1 VIPYRE
7 IALLA
12 SGALLAAF
20 FSGAE
25 TGAYVISRLRLRYR
39 ATERKE
45 SWAKS
50 LEGLLDNM
58 PIFVTAMLIWTNLAV
73 DAVSFACTSLFA
85 RSSLPVEPEIAA
97 TIVAAPILFVFAELA
112 PKNLFRLRAEGLMAS
127 SARAL
132 KVTVYVVYPFA
143 RALSLTGQLVRRV
156 FNLPPP
162 THWASVSRRSLH
174 AHLAAGVAQGAL
186 SAPQQTLA
194 ENILQAGS
202 MPAMLAATPVE
213 KTGVVRDRAT
223 AKELIEQAETMDR
236 PRALVHS
243 GERDHIVGVVHVV
256 KGWGVD
262 PVTPVSSLMS
272 TPVWLDT
279 GVSVLKALVAMKRSG
294 RTVAILAAPAE
305 KDHVSNERDESGG
318 ITQTIDWRAK
328 GLVTV
333 EELLKHLVAARGRHG
348 GASRSGTT
356 SRFFTIKK

>member
-1 VIPYRE
+1 MIPYRE

-25 TGAYVISRLRLRYR
+25 TGSYVISRLRLRYR

-45 SWAKS
+45 AWAVRLES
-50 LEGLLDNM
+50 LLEDM

-85 RSSLPVEPEIAA
+85 RSELPVDPEIAA
-97 TIVAAPILFVFAELA
+97 TVVAAPILFVFAELA
-112 PKNLFRLRAEGLMAS
+112 PKSLFRLRAESLMAS

-132 KVTVYVVYPFA
+132 TATVYLVYPFA
-143 RALSLTGQLVRRV
+143 RALSLSGRLVRRV
-156 FNLPPP
+156 FRLPPP
-162 THWASVSRRSLH
+162 TNWVSVSRRSVH
-174 AHLAAGVAQGAL
+174 AHLAAGVAEGAL
-186 SAPQQTLA
+186 SAPQQNLA
-194 ENILQAGS
+194 ENIMRAGS

-213 KTGVVRDRAT
+213 KTGVLRAT
-223 AKELIEQAETMDR
+223 ASAKELVGQAETMDR
-236 PRALVHS
+236 PRALVYS

-262 PVTPVSSLMS
+262 SLTPVSQLMS

-279 GVSVLKALVAMKRSG
+279 GVSVLKALVAMMRSG

-305 KDHVSNERDESGG
+305 KENVSNERDESGG
-318 ITQTIDWRAK
+318 ITQTIDWRAR

-333 EELLKHLVAARGRHG
+333 EELLKHLVMSTRTRGK
-348 GASRSGTT
+348 SRSGGT
-356 SRFFTIKK
+356 SQFIAIK